1 MISESI
7 NTPRSYEMTNET
19 VPHENGVADQ
29 AAIAALT
36 AAETTATEPAA
47 PEPAEP
53 KPPSFSDFDL
63 HPDIRQALDE
73 MGYFTPTAVQTAVFG
88 PVHAG
93 KDLMVQSRTGTGKTT
108 AFGLPILSKLV
119 PMARQPQ
126 ALILAPTR
134 ELALQVAR
142 ELTNIGKHRG
152 LLVEPIYGG
161 APIGKQIT
169 NLKNGVHVIVGTPG
183 RVLDLIGRGAL
194 DTKAI
199 NTFVLD
205 ECDEMLS
212 MGFLEDI
219 ERVVKQ
225 LPEKKQTL
233 LFSATMPDEVTRYS
247 RRHMVAPEQ
256 ISLSRDSISVTDI
269 HHAYYIVSGIARGRD
284 LLKIIYAEEPES
296 AIIFCNMRDE
306 TTAVAKY
313 LQKQGLDA
321 EPLSSDLSQD
331 ARERVMNR
339 MKAKNLR
346 FLCATDVA
354 ARGIDISNLTHVI
367 NYSVPESP
375 EVYVHRTGR
384 TGRAGKKGT
393 ALSMVGPRELGNFRY
408 VRLTFG
414 LKPEERLLPKDSIFE
429 GKLKVPLPP
438 IGLPQPPDPVQ
449 VLIRGVAMSATGP
462 TDLEMKIFE
471 KLYATANGKKVL
483 ATLVAERLDKIS
495 TRNKPRERPVR
506 VERAEGDA
514 PAAGGEERPR
524 SFDRP
529 EGDRPRSFDGDRSSS
544 SSARRDDRGPR
555 RDGEDRPRRFDRD
568 DRGPRSGGDDR
579 PRRFDRDDR
588 GPRTEGPRTDGPR
601 TDGAPPAGVAGLE
614 GGTSRP
620 EGDRS
625 SSSSARPEG
634 DRERRPWRDRDDRSS
649 SSSPRSGG
657 DDRPRRFDRDDRSAR
672 PEGDRGPRPD
682 RDRSSSSP
690 ARPDRAPN
698 GEHAHTDVIV
708 PVAAAVV
715 ESPTTAPAST
725 TAPDAGTEVRMDRPA
740 GDRERRPWR
749 DRDDR
754 GGRDRGGRDRDRGG
768 RDRDR
773 GGDRDRAAA
782 PAVEPARNETLPL
795 VTEAPP
801 EVAPV
806 VEPITEVIKVDDVAR
821 AALERADR
829 GPADK
834 KGKKKTEPTAE
845 TREFWE
851 TWAEEKST
859 RPEPTVAPVAEAAAG
874 EEPAAE
880 RGGRSRDRGG
890 RGRGARGG
898 EKRGAK
904 ADVPAEKTDAK
915 PAKREAAPAAAP
927 ASEAGQARLF
937 VSLGKKH
944 GVSADDLRGLLAGP
958 IGGDKARIGSVSLR
972 DSHAHVRVPED
983 AVDAIIGGVHGTKHN
998 DQDVT
1003 VERARA

>member
-36 AAETTATEPAA
+36 AAETPTTESTVEA
-47 PEPAEP
+47 PPEP
-53 KPPSFSDFDL
+53 KPPSFADFDL

-108 AFGLPILSKLV
+108 AFGLPILSRLV

-438 IGLPQPPDPVQ
+438 IGLPTPPDPVQ
-449 VLIRGVAMSATGP
+449 VLIRGVALSATGP

-529 EGDRPRSFDGDRSSS
+529 EGDRPRSFDGDRGPRRDDRGPRGGGEDRPRRFDRDDRSSS
-544 SSARRDDRGPR
+544 SSARGGGGGGGGGEDRPRRFDRDDRGPR
-555 RDGEDRPRRFDRD
+555 RDHDAPRTEGAPPAGVAGLEGAAPQGDRSPSSSPRPEGDRERRPWRDRD

-579 PRRFDRDDR
+579 PRRFDR
-588 GPRTEGPRTDGPR
+588 
-601 TDGAPPAGVAGLE
+601 
-614 GGTSRP
+614 
-620 EGDRS
+620 
-625 SSSSARPEG
+625 
-634 DRERRPWRDRDDRSS
+634 
-649 SSSPRSGG
+649 
-657 DDRPRRFDRDDRSAR
+657 

-682 RDRSSSSP
+682 GDRGP
-690 ARPDRAPN
+690 RPDRAPN

-708 PVAAAVV
+708 PVAASAV
-715 ESPTTAPAST
+715 ESPISAPVS
-725 TAPDAGTEVRMDRPA
+725 TAPDAGTEVRTDRPA

-754 GGRDRGGRDRDRGG
+754 GGRDRDRGGRDRDRGG

-829 GPADK
+829 APADK

-859 RPEPTVAPVAEAAAG
+859 RPEPTAAPVAEAAAAAD
-874 EEPAAE
+874 EPAAE

-904 ADVPAEKTDAK
+904 ADAPAETTDAK

>member
-1 MISESI
+1 
-7 NTPRSYEMTNET
+7 MTNET
-19 VPHENGVADQ
+19 APHENGVADQ

-36 AAETTATEPAA
+36 AAEPSTTDSTIEA
-47 PEPAEP
+47 PAEP
-53 KPPSFSDFDL
+53 VKLPSFADFDL
-63 HPDIRQALDE
+63 HSDIRQALDE
-73 MGYFTPTAVQTAVFG
+73 MGYFQPTAVQIAVFG

-152 LLVEPIYGG
+152 LIIEPIYGG
-161 APIGKQIT
+161 APIGKQIS
-169 NLKNGVHVIVGTPG
+169 NLKNGVHVVVGTPG
-183 RVLDLIGRGAL
+183 RVLDLIGRGVL
-194 DTKAI
+194 ETKAI

-219 ERVVKQ
+219 ERVVKA

-256 ISLSRDSISVTDI
+256 ISLSRDSISVSDI

-306 TTAVAKY
+306 TTAVAKF

-321 EPLSSDLSQD
+321 EPLSSDLTQD

-354 ARGIDISNLTHVI
+354 ARGIDISNLSHVI

-449 VLIRGVAMSATGP
+449 ILIRGVPMSATGP

-471 KLYATANGKKVL
+471 KLNSTANGKKVL
-483 ATLVAERLDKIS
+483 ATLVAEKLDKLS

-514 PAAGGEERPR
+514 APAGDERPR
-524 SFDRP
+524 FDRP
-529 EGDRPRSFDGDRSSS
+529 EGDRPRSFDRPDGDRGP
-544 SSARRDDRGPR
+544 RRDDRGPR
-555 RDGEDRPRRFDRD
+555 RDGEDRPRGRD

-588 GPRTEGPRTDGPR
+588 GPRSDGPRSDGPRFEGPRPE
-601 TDGAPPAGVAGLE
+601 GAPAE
-614 GGTSRP
+614 GGERSARP
-620 EGDRS
+620 EGDRGP
-625 SSSSARPEG
+625 RPEG
-634 DRERRPWRDRDDRSS
+634 DRERRPWRDRDDRG
-649 SSSPRSGG
+649 PRSGG
-657 DDRPRRFDRDDRSAR
+657 EDRPRRFDRDDRGPRSDGPRA
-672 PEGDRGPRPD
+672 EGPRPE
-682 RDRSSSSP
+682 
-690 ARPDRAPN
+690 RAPN
-698 GEHAHTDVIV
+698 GEHAHTDV
-708 PVAAAVV
+708 
-715 ESPTTAPAST
+715 TAPIASALVET
-725 TAPDAGTEVRMDRPA
+725 PSTGPVSTAPDASAEVRTDRPA

-754 GGRDRGGRDRDRGG
+754 GGRDRDRGGRDRDRGG

-773 GGDRDRAAA
+773 GAAPAAA
-782 PAVEPARNETLPL
+782 PAVEPARNETLPP

-806 VEPITEVIKVDDVAR
+806 IEPVAAKVDDVAR
-821 AALERADR
+821 AAVERADR
-829 GPADK
+829 GADK
-834 KGKKKTEPTAE
+834 KGKKKAEPAAE

-859 RPEPTVAPVAEAAAG
+859 RPEPTAAPAAEAAAAD
-874 EEPAAE
+874 EPAAE
-880 RGGRSRDRGG
+880 RTGRGRDRGG
-890 RGRGARGG
+890 RGRDKDRGARGA
-898 EKRGAK
+898 RGAK
-904 ADVPAEKTDAK
+904 AEAPAADKAEAK
-915 PAKREAAPAAAP
+915 PAKREAAPAAAA

-944 GVSADDLRGLLAGP
+944 GVSADDLRGLLSGP
-958 IGGDKARIGSVSLR
+958 VGGDKARIGSVSLR

-983 AVDAIIGGVHGTKHN
+983 AVDAIIAGVHGTKHN
-998 DQDVT
+998 DHDVT

>member
-19 VPHENGVADQ
+19 APHENGVADQ

-36 AAETTATEPAA
+36 VADATATTTESIVEA
-47 PEPAEP
+47 PEEP
-53 KPPSFSDFDL
+53 KLPSFNDFEL

-73 MGYFTPTAVQTAVFG
+73 MGYFTPTAVQTAVYG

-169 NLKNGVHVIVGTPG
+169 NLKNGVHVVVGTPG

-219 ERVVKQ
+219 ERVVKA

-256 ISLSRDSISVTDI
+256 ISLSRDSVSVSDI

-354 ARGIDISNLTHVI
+354 ARGIDISNLSHVI

-408 VRLTFG
+408 VRLTFN
-414 LKPEERLLPKDSIFE
+414 LKPEERLLPKDSVFE

-449 VLIRGVAMSATGP
+449 ILLRGVPMSATGP
-462 TDLEMKIFE
+462 SDLEMKIFE

-483 ATLVAERLDKIS
+483 ATLVAEKLDKIS
-495 TRNKPRERPVR
+495 TRTKPRERPVR

-529 EGDRPRSFDGDRSSS
+529 DGDRPRSFDGDRGP
-544 SSARRDDRGPR
+544 RRDDRGPR

-568 DRGPRSGGDDR
+568 DRGPRGGGEDR

-588 GPRTEGPRTDGPR
+588 GPRRDHDAPRTDGPR

-614 GGTSRP
+614 GTAP
-620 EGDRS
+620 QADRGP
-625 SSSSARPEG
+625 RPEG
-634 DRERRPWRDRDDRSS
+634 DRERRPWRDRDDRG
-649 SSSPRSGG
+649 PRRDGE
-657 DDRPRRFDRDDRSAR
+657 DRPRRFDRDDRGPR
-672 PEGDRGPRPD
+672 NDGPRTDGPRPE
-682 RDRSSSSP
+682 
-690 ARPDRAPN
+690 RAPN
-698 GEHAHTDVIV
+698 GEHGHTDVIV
-708 PVAAAVV
+708 PASASVV
-715 ESPTTAPAST
+715 ETPATVPAS
-725 TAPDAGTEVRMDRPA
+725 TAPDAGTEVRTDRPA

-782 PAVEPARNETLPL
+782 PAAEPARNETLPL

-829 GPADK
+829 GADK
-834 KGKKKTEPTAE
+834 KGKKKSEPTAE
-845 TREFWE
+845 NREFWE

-859 RPEPTVAPVAEAAAG
+859 RPEPAAAPVAEAAA
-874 EEPAAE
+874 EEPAA
-880 RGGRSRDRGG
+880 GGRSRDRGG
-890 RGRGARGG
+890 RGRGARGA

-904 ADVPAEKTDAK
+904 ADAPAEKTDAK

>member
-1 MISESI
+1 
-7 NTPRSYEMTNET
+7 MTNET
-19 VPHENGVADQ
+19 ALHENGVADQ

-36 AAETTATEPAA
+36 AAETASATT
-47 PEPAEP
+47 PETPPEP
-53 KPPSFSDFDL
+53 KPPSFDDLGL
-63 HPDIRQALDE
+63 HPDIKQALDE
-73 MGYFTPTAVQTAVFG
+73 MGYFLPTAVQTAVYG
-88 PVHAG
+88 PVSQG

-108 AFGLPILSKLV
+108 AFGLPILSKIV
-119 PMARQPQ
+119 PTHRQPQ

-134 ELALQVAR
+134 ELALQVSR

-161 APIGKQIT
+161 APIGKQIQ
-169 NLKNGVHVIVGTPG
+169 NLKNGVHVVVGTPG
-183 RVLDLIGRGAL
+183 RVLDLIGRGVL

-247 RRHMVAPEQ
+247 RRHMVTPEN
-256 ISLSRDSISVTDI
+256 ISLSRDSISVSDI

-284 LLKIIYAEEPES
+284 LLKIIFAEEPES

-306 TTAVAKY
+306 TTAVARF

-321 EPLSSDLSQD
+321 EPLSSDLSQND
-331 ARERVMNR
+331 RERVMGR
-339 MKAKNLR
+339 MKAKTLR

-354 ARGIDISNLTHVI
+354 ARGIDISNLSHVI

-449 VLIRGVAMSATGP
+449 ILLRGVTLSPTGP
-462 TDLEMKIFE
+462 SDLEMKIFE

-495 TRNKPRERPVR
+495 TRTKPRDRPAR
-506 VERAEGDA
+506 VESDAPTGDA
-514 PAAGGEERPR
+514 RAFADSSDRGPR
-524 SFDRP
+524 
-529 EGDRPRSFDGDRSSS
+529 RSFDGDR
-544 SSARRDDRGPR
+544 GPR
-555 RDGEDRPRRFDRD
+555 PEGEDRPRRFDRD
-568 DRGPRSGGDDR
+568 DRGPRGDR
-579 PRRFDRDDR
+579 PRF
-588 GPRTEGPRTDGPR
+588 DGPR
-601 TDGAPPAGVAGLE
+601 TDGAPAADGAPRAEGAPADVTARPE
-614 GGTSRP
+614 GARPEGARP
-620 EGDRS
+620 EGDRGP
-625 SSSSARPEG
+625 RPEG
-634 DRERRPWRDRDDRSS
+634 GERERRPWRDRDDRG
-649 SSSPRSGG
+649 PRPEGE
-657 DDRPRRFDRDDRSAR
+657 RSAR
-672 PEGDRGPRPD
+672 PEGDRGPRPEGDRGPRPEGDDRPRRFDRDRDRGGRDDRGPRPD
-682 RDRSSSSP
+682 RDRSP
-690 ARPDRAPN
+690 ERTERT
-698 GEHAHTDVIV
+698 ERTEQAHVDVIV
-708 PVAAAVV
+708 PVGAADV
-715 ESPTTAPAST
+715 SPTTVPAS
-725 TAPDAGTEVRMDRPA
+725 TAPDAGAEVRVDRPA

-749 DRDDR
+749 DRDDAGGRGRDRDR
-754 GGRDRGGRDRDRGG
+754 GGRDRGGRDRDRGA
-768 RDRDR
+768 
-773 GGDRDRAAA
+773 GGPGGPGGNEPRAAEA
-782 PAVEPARNETLPL
+782 ARNETLPL

-806 VEPITEVIKVDDVAR
+806 IEPEIAKVDEVAR
-821 AALERADR
+821 AAVERSDN
-829 GPADK
+829 K
-834 KGKKKTEPTAE
+834 KAGGRGKKSEPTAE

-859 RPEPTVAPVAEAAAG
+859 RPEPAAAAPAADASAD
-874 EEPAAE
+874 EPAAERTE
-880 RGGRSRDRGG
+880 RGGRSRGG
-890 RGRGARGG
+890 RGRGGDKGG
-898 EKRGAK
+898 ERSARPARGAK
-904 ADVPAEKTDAK
+904 SEAVAEKTDDK
-915 PAKREAAPAAAP
+915 PAKAAPAAAA
-927 ASEAGQARLF
+927 ASDAGQARLF
-937 VSLGKKH
+937 ISLGKKH
-944 GVSADDLRGLLAGP
+944 GVSADDLRTLLAAP
-958 IGGDKARIGSVSLR
+958 LGGDKTRIGSVSLR

-983 AVDAIIGGVHGTKHN
+983 AVDAIIAGVHGKQHN
-998 DQDVT
+998 EHDVT

>member
-1 MISESI
+1 
-7 NTPRSYEMTNET
+7 MTNET
-19 VPHENGVADQ
+19 LPHENGVADQ

-36 AAETTATEPAA
+36 AAEPTTETAA
-47 PEPAEP
+47 EAPPEPKA
-53 KPPSFSDFDL
+53 PSFADFDL
-63 HPDIRQALDE
+63 HSDIRQALDE
-73 MGYFTPTAVQTAVFG
+73 MGYFIPTAVQTAVYG

-93 KDLMVQSRTGTGKTT
+93 KDLLVQSRTGTGKTT

-119 PMARQPQ
+119 PAARQPQ

-152 LLVEPIYGG
+152 LIIEPIYGG

-256 ISLSRDSISVTDI
+256 ISLSRDSMTVSDI

-321 EPLSSDLSQD
+321 EPLSSDLSQAD
-331 ARERVMNR
+331 RERVMNR

-354 ARGIDISNLTHVI
+354 ARGIDISNLSHVI

-384 TGRAGKKGT
+384 TGRAGKKGV

-408 VRLTFG
+408 VRLTFN

-438 IGLPQPPDPVQ
+438 IGLPTPPDPVQ
-449 VLIRGVAMSATGP
+449 ILIRGVPLSATGP

-483 ATLVAERLDKIS
+483 ATLVAEKLDKIS
-495 TRNKPRERPVR
+495 TRTKPRERPAR
-506 VERAEGDA
+506 VESDA
-514 PAAGGEERPR
+514 PAGEDRPR

-529 EGDRPRSFDGDRSSS
+529 DGDRPRSFDGP
-544 SSARRDDRGPR
+544 RRDDRGPR

-568 DRGPRSGGDDR
+568 DRGPRPEGDRGPRRFERDDR
-579 PRRFDRDDR
+579 GPRPEGDRGPRRFERDDRGPRPEGTEVVPPAGVAGLEGAAPPVARPEGDRSARPEGERERRPWRDRDDRGPRTDGPRTDGPRTDGPRTDGPRAEGDRGPRRFDRDDR
-588 GPRTEGPRTDGPR
+588 GPR
-601 TDGAPPAGVAGLE
+601 
-614 GGTSRP
+614 
-620 EGDRS
+620 
-625 SSSSARPEG
+625 
-634 DRERRPWRDRDDRSS
+634 RD
-649 SSSPRSGG
+649 
-657 DDRPRRFDRDDRSAR
+657 
-672 PEGDRGPRPD
+672 DRGPRPERTD
-682 RDRSSSSP
+682 R
-690 ARPDRAPN
+690 PN
-698 GEHAHTDVIV
+698 GEAAHVDVIV
-708 PVAAAVV
+708 PTSADVTATPA
-715 ESPTTAPAST
+715 TAPES
-725 TAPDAGTEVRMDRPA
+725 TAPDAGTEVRADRPA

-754 GGRDRGGRDRDRGG
+754 GGRDRGGRDRDRG
-768 RDRDR
+768 
-773 GGDRDRAAA
+773 RDRA
-782 PAVEPARNETLPL
+782 PTDTTRNETLPL

-806 VEPITEVIKVDDVAR
+806 IAAAPAPVVEAAKVEEAPR
-821 AALERADR
+821 AAA
-829 GPADK
+829 ADK
-834 KGKKKTEPTAE
+834 KGKKKSEPTAE
-845 TREFWE
+845 NREFWE

-859 RPEPTVAPVAEAAAG
+859 RPEPTPAAVTEAAA

-880 RGGRSRDRGG
+880 RGGRGRDRGG
-890 RGRGARGG
+890 RGRDKDRG
-898 EKRGAK
+898 RAK
-904 ADVPAEKTDAK
+904 SDTKVDAK
-915 PAKREAAPAAAP
+915 PEAKSAKREAAPAAAP
-927 ASEAGQARLF
+927 AGDAAQARLF

-944 GVSADDLRGLLAGP
+944 GVSADDLRGLLAAP
-958 IGGDKARIGSVSLR
+958 LGGDKARIGSVSLR

-983 AVDAIIGGVHGTKHN
+983 AVDAIIGAVHGTKHN